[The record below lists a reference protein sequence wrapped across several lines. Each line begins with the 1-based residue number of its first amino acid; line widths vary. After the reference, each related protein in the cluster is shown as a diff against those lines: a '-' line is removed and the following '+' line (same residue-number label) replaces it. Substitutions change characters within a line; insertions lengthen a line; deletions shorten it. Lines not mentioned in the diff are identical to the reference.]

1 MIYTLT
7 INPSIDYVMEMDE
20 LKPGKMNRSK
30 STYMLPGGKG
40 INVSTVLKR
49 LGMENVAVLPIAGF
63 SGEKL
68 LEMISKENL
77 SYDAFRLQEGDTRIN
92 VKVLGKNETELNAE
106 GPSLTE
112 EERKLFIEKFEC
124 LTEGDYLVLSGSVP
138 KALGGQFYAAIM
150 KKLHQRGVKIVVD
163 TIGDNFVNALEN
175 KPFLVKPNKEEL
187 ENLFAVKADTDEE
200 LLELAEKVQTMGAEN
215 VLVSL
220 GDKGAFL
227 VTKDNKVLQK
237 NAPKGQAVNTVG
249 AGDSMV
255 AGFLAG
261 YLKTGD
267 METAL
272 KWGIAAGSASAFS
285 KNLATKEEIDAL
297 MKKLC

>member
-112 EERKLFIEKFEC
+112 EERELFIEKFEC

-200 LLELAEKVQTMGAEN
+200 LLELAKKVQTMGAEN

-227 VTKDNKVLQK
+227 VTKDNNVLQK